1 MLGSFS
7 KQSKS
12 LFTRLFASKPKESP
26 IIGIDLGTTN
36 SCVAIVEGGSPK
48 VLTNAEGSRTTPSIV
63 AFTKDGQRLVG
74 EHAKRQMVTNTKS
87 TFFATKRLIGRTY
100 SDEMVTKS
108 KSMVPY
114 EIVKAKNGDAWV
126 RDEKSNLYSP
136 SQIGAFVL
144 GKMKETAEN
153 YLGNTV
159 TKAVVTV
166 PAYFN
171 DSQRQAT
178 KDAGKIAG
186 LEVERIVNEPTA
198 AALAYGVDRKEGQTI
213 AVFDLGGGTFDI
225 SILEISKD
233 GIFEVKATNGDT
245 FLGGE
250 DFDSVLMN
258 YVISEFKKAEGV
270 DLLKDSM
277 AMQRV
282 REAVEKAKCE
292 LSTML
297 KTEINLP
304 YITVT
309 AAGPKHL
316 QMSITRQKFE
326 DLSADLIK
334 RTIAPCTACLKDAGI
349 TKNDINEV
357 IMVGGMTR
365 MPKVIS
371 SVQEF
376 FGKDPFRGVNPDEV
390 VAIGAAI
397 QGSIIRGDMK
407 DIVLLDVTPLSLGI
421 ETVGGVFAPI
431 IPRNTVVPCK
441 KSNVFTTASD
451 GQSQVGIHVYQGER
465 EMVVGNKLLGEFTL
479 VGIPPAPKGVPQIE
493 VTFEIDANSIVHV
506 SARDKSSGKEQDI
519 VIQQHGG
526 LSQEE
531 IAKMVED
538 AEKHAKED
546 KEQKE
551 IVQKKYDMEEY
562 CRGVEKQINE
572 YEKKLPVNLLSKLRK
587 QIKELRDAL
596 NGTDM
601 KLADEK
607 YEILKTTSMEMYS
620 AINEAAQGANEEK
633 KDKKENEGQSEKE
646 NEKKNDK

>member
-1 MLGSFS
+1 MLSSFT
-7 KQSKS
+7 KS
-12 LFTRLFASKPKESP
+12 NYFKRFASNVKEAP

-36 SCVAIVEGGSPK
+36 SCVAIVEGTTPK
-48 VLTNAEGSRTTPSIV
+48 VLQNSEGIRTTPSVV

-74 EHAKRQMVTNTKS
+74 EVAKNQMVTNSKS
-87 TFFATKRLIGRTY
+87 TFFATKRLIGRRFE
-100 SDEMVTKS
+100 DEMVTRS
-108 KSMVPY
+108 KKMVPY
-114 EIVKAKNGDAWV
+114 DIIKAQNGEAWV
-126 RDEKSNLYSP
+126 KDEKSNIYSP

-144 GKMKETAEN
+144 GKMKETAEA
-153 YLGNTV
+153 YIGGEV
-159 TKAVVTV
+159 KKAVVTV

-186 LEVERIVNEPTA
+186 LDVQRIVNEPTA
-198 AALAYGVDRKEGQTI
+198 AALAYGVERKQGQTV

-225 SILEISKD
+225 SILEISKE

-250 DFDSVLMN
+250 DFDNALMS
-258 YVISEFKKAEGV
+258 YVISEFKKAEGI
-270 DLLKDSM
+270 DLTKDSM
-277 AMQRV
+277 AIQRV
-282 REAVEKAKCE
+282 REAVEKAKCQ
-292 LSTML
+292 LSTMI
-297 KTEINLP
+297 KTDINLP

-326 DLSADLIK
+326 EITADLVK
-334 RTIAPCTACLKDAGI
+334 RTIAPCNAALKDAGL
-349 TKNDINEV
+349 TVKDINVV

-421 ETVGGVFAPI
+421 ETMGGVFTPLI
-431 IPRNTVVPCK
+431 SRNTVVPCK
-441 KSNVFTTASD
+441 KSQIFSTADDLQTHVNIRVF
-451 GQSQVGIHVYQGER
+451 QGER
-465 EMVVGNKLLGEFTL
+465 EMVAGNKLLGEFTL
-479 VGIPPAPKGVPQIE
+479 VGIPPAPKGVPKIE

-506 SARDKSSGKEQDI
+506 SALDKSSGKTQDMT
-519 VIQQHGG
+519 IQQHGG

-546 KEQKE
+546 KAQKE
-551 IVQKKYDMEEY
+551 VIQKKYDMEQF
-562 CRGVEKQINE
+562 CKTIEKQITE
-572 YEKKLPVNLLSKLRK
+572 YEKKLPADLLSKLRK
-587 QIKELRDAL
+587 QSKELKDSL
-596 NGTDM
+596 NGTDA
-601 KLADEK
+601 KIIDEK
-607 YEILKTTSMEMYS
+607 YEALKATSMEMYT
-620 AINEAAQGANEEK
+620 AINEASQNK
-633 KDKKENEGQSEKE
+633 Q
-646 NEKKNDK
+646 

>member
-1 MLGSFS
+1 MLSSFT
-7 KQSKS
+7 KS
-12 LFTRLFASKPKESP
+12 NYFKRFASNVKEAP

-36 SCVAIVEGGSPK
+36 SCVAIVEGTTPK
-48 VLTNAEGSRTTPSIV
+48 VLQNSEGIRTTPSVV

-74 EHAKRQMVTNTKS
+74 EVAKNQMVTNSKS
-87 TFFATKRLIGRTY
+87 TFFATKRLIGRRFE
-100 SDEMVTKS
+100 DEMVTRS
-108 KSMVPY
+108 KKMVPY
-114 EIVKAKNGDAWV
+114 DIIKAQNGEAWV
-126 RDEKSNLYSP
+126 KDEKSNIYSP

-144 GKMKETAEN
+144 GKMKETAEA
-153 YLGNTV
+153 YIGGEV
-159 TKAVVTV
+159 KKAVVTV

-186 LEVERIVNEPTA
+186 LDVQRIVNEPTA
-198 AALAYGVDRKEGQTI
+198 AALAYGVERKQGQTV

-225 SILEISKD
+225 SILEISKE

-250 DFDSVLMN
+250 DFDNALMS
-258 YVISEFKKAEGV
+258 YVISEFKKAEGI
-270 DLLKDSM
+270 DLTKDSM
-277 AMQRV
+277 AIQRV
-282 REAVEKAKCE
+282 REAVEKAKCQ
-292 LSTML
+292 LSTMI
-297 KTEINLP
+297 KTDINLP

-326 DLSADLIK
+326 EITADLVK
-334 RTIAPCTACLKDAGI
+334 RTIAPCNAALKDAGL
-349 TKNDINEV
+349 TVKDINEV

-421 ETVGGVFAPI
+421 ETMGGVFTPLI
-431 IPRNTVVPCK
+431 SRNTVVPCK
-441 KSNVFTTASD
+441 KSQIFSTADDLQTHVNIRVF
-451 GQSQVGIHVYQGER
+451 QGER
-465 EMVVGNKLLGEFTL
+465 EMVAGNKLLGEFTL
-479 VGIPPAPKGVPQIE
+479 VGIPPAPKGVPKIE

-506 SARDKSSGKEQDI
+506 SALDKSSGKTQDMT
-519 VIQQHGG
+519 IQQHGG

-546 KEQKE
+546 KAQKE
-551 IVQKKYDMEEY
+551 VIQKKYDMEQF
-562 CRGVEKQINE
+562 CKTIEKQITE
-572 YEKKLPVNLLSKLRK
+572 YEKKLPADLLSKLRK
-587 QIKELRDAL
+587 QSKELKDSL
-596 NGTDM
+596 NGTDA
-601 KLADEK
+601 KIIDEK
-607 YEILKTTSMEMYS
+607 YEALKATSMEMYT
-620 AINEAAQGANEEK
+620 AINEASQNK
-633 KDKKENEGQSEKE
+633 Q
-646 NEKKNDK
+646 

>member
-1 MLGSFS
+1 MLHSLAKHSFS
-7 KQSKS
+7 R
-12 LFTRLFASKPKESP
+12 FFASTAKEMP

-48 VLTNAEGSRTTPSIV
+48 VLQNAEGARTTPSIV
-63 AFTKDGQRLVG
+63 AFTKDGQRLIG

-87 TFFATKRLIGRTY
+87 TFFATKRLIGRRID
-100 SDEMVTKS
+100 DEMVERSRK
-108 KSMVPY
+108 MVPY
-114 EIVKAKNGDAWV
+114 EIVKAQNGEAWV
-126 RDEKSNLYSP
+126 RDEKSNIYSP
-136 SQIGAFVL
+136 AQIGAFVL
-144 GKMKETAEN
+144 EKMKETAEA
-153 YLGNTV
+153 YIGSTV
-159 TKAVVTV
+159 KKAVITV

-186 LEVERIVNEPTA
+186 LDVQRIVNEPTA
-198 AALAYGVDRKEGQTI
+198 AALAYGVERKQGQTV

-233 GIFEVKATNGDT
+233 GVFEVKATNGDT

-250 DFDSVLMN
+250 DFDSVLIN
-258 YVISEFKKAEGV
+258 YIIAEFKKSENI
-270 DLLKDSM
+270 DLTNDSM

-282 REAVEKAKCE
+282 KEAAEKAKCE

-326 DLSADLIK
+326 ELSADLIK
-334 RTIAPCTACLKDAGI
+334 RTIAPCTACLKDAGLT
-349 TKNDINEV
+349 TKNIDEV

-421 ETVGGVFAPI
+421 ETVGGVFAPLI
-431 IPRNTVVPCK
+431 SRNTVVPCK
-441 KSNVFTTASD
+441 KSNVFSTAED
-451 GQSQVGIHVYQGER
+451 GQTHVNVRVFQGER
-465 EMVVGNKLLGEFTL
+465 EMVSGNKLLGEFTL
-479 VGIPPAPKGVPQIE
+479 VGIPPAPKGVPKIE

-506 SARDKSSGKEQDI
+506 SARDKSSGKEQDMT
-519 VIQQHGG
+519 IQQHGG

-531 IAKMVED
+531 IDKMIED

-551 IVQKKYDMEEY
+551 MVQKKYDIEEY
-562 CRGVEKQINE
+562 CKQTEKQIKD
-572 YEKKLPVNLLSKLRK
+572 YESKLP
-587 QIKELRDAL
+587 KELVEKLKKRINEVKEQL
-596 NGTDM
+596 NGTDV
-601 KLADEK
+601 KLLNEK
-607 YEILKTTSMEMYS
+607 FELLKTESMEMYS
-620 AINEAAQGANEEK
+620 AINEASQK
-633 KDKKENEGQSEKE
+633 K
-646 NEKKNDK
+646 